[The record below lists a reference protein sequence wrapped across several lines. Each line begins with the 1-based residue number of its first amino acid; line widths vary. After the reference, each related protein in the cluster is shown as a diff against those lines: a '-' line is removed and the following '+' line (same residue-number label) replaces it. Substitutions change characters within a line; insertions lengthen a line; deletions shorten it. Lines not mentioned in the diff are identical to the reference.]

1 VCIPLKELKTG
12 IIGFGKMGMIHAAIL
27 NSIDNVKVTAI
38 ADTEKLN
45 TNFIGKNIPSI
56 TVYND
61 YNKMLDDAEL
71 DLVYITTPVSSHV
84 SIASEC
90 AKKNLHFFIEKPLG
104 RTADECKSLCKLMK
118 NFQTVNMVGYV
129 LRYTNTFKKAKELL
143 DEGILGDIKE
153 IKSSIYHTHEE
164 LKGSS
169 WRFKKEI
176 SGGGILIDLGAHLID
191 LLLWYFGKIKMVRGT
206 IESFVAQD
214 IEDHITGLLTF
225 ENNITCSFEAS
236 WREKNYR
243 LQEISIEIEGTLCRM
258 KVNQDF
264 VKIEY
269 INTSPKGQ
277 NDRIFYKQDLYKG
290 IVYDL
295 AGPEF
300 TNEDLDFINCIRKE
314 RQSQLNVINSSF
326 IHSVIDAM
334 YKSAKTKQIEDV
346 SYIEY

>member
-1 VCIPLKELKTG
+1 MTELKAG
-12 IIGFGKMGMIHAAIL
+12 IIGLGKMGMLHAAIL
-27 NSIDNVKVTAI
+27 NSIDNVKVTAV

-45 TNFIGKNIPSI
+45 TNFIGKNIPTI

-104 RTADECKSLCKLMK
+104 RTANECKSLCKLTK

-129 LRYTNTFKKAKELL
+129 LRYSDTFKKAKELL

-153 IKSSIYHTHEE
+153 IKSSIFHTHEG
-164 LKGSS
+164 LKGSG

-191 LLLWYFGKIKMVRGT
+191 LLIWYFGKIKTVRGT
-206 IESFVAQD
+206 IESFVAHD
-214 IEDHITGLLTF
+214 IEDNITGFLTF
-225 ENNITCSFEAS
+225 KNNIKCSFAAS
-236 WREKNYR
+236 WTEKNYR
-243 LQEISIEIEGTLCRM
+243 LQETSIEIEGTLCRM

-264 VKIEY
+264 LKIEY
-269 INTSPKGQ
+269 IDKPPKGQ
-277 NDRIFYKQDLYKG
+277 NNRIFYKQDLYKG
-290 IVYDL
+290 IESDL

-300 TNEDLDFINCIRKE
+300 TNADLDFINCIREEK
-314 RQSQLNVINSSF
+314 QSQLNVINSSLV
-326 IHSVIDAM
+326 HSVIDII
-334 YKSAKTKQIEDV
+334 YKSTKTKQSEDV